1 MSSLEKEKSFVR
13 LHEHHNNEAA
23 AWRMREMK
31 KLEEEIAKQQQGAA
45 AAAEAAAAEAHTSPE
60 TRTHTH
66 TSTASIPTHTPPTTT
81 TAPITVPPTNTNAQR
96 NNATAPPQ
104 PRNSLEEAMD
114 ALRLPLVDA
123 ARVGDID
130 QVRALIPIQR
140 PQTTTP
146 DDAAATPDQATAT
159 TATVTAAQAEQR
171 RALQTIPFFG
181 ALHANHRSAR
191 NLQSSAPIALY
202 TAAAGGHLDVVRY
215 LVEQACVDANCYSGG
230 PLSHAVHN
238 GHLHIVQ
245 YLVEE
250 GGANINRQT
259 TQRQATALMYAAG
272 EGKHDV
278 VRWMLFHGADATM
291 MDVFGDTAAVYAEKA
306 GHESCARLC
315 RLRERGTPLRWTR
328 AMHPAHPPETRKLAE
343 TLIMCANRG
352 HVPPKGIHPE
362 DEYTPCPI
370 AAVPLF
376 ELDSLVADAVHA
388 YLWG

>member
-1 MSSLEKEKSFVR
+1 
-13 LHEHHNNEAA
+13 
-23 AWRMREMK
+23 
-31 KLEEEIAKQQQGAA
+31 
-45 AAAEAAAAEAHTSPE
+45 
-60 TRTHTH
+60 
-66 TSTASIPTHTPPTTT
+66 
-81 TAPITVPPTNTNAQR
+81 
-96 NNATAPPQ
+96 
-104 PRNSLEEAMD
+104 MD

-291 MDVFGDTAAVYAEKA
+291 RDVFGDTAAVYAEKA
-306 GHESCARLC
+306 GQESCARLC

-343 TLIMCANRG
+343 TLLMCANRG

-376 ELDSLVADAVHA
+376 ELDSLVADAVYA

>member
-1 MSSLEKEKSFVR
+1 MASFVR

-45 AAAEAAAAEAHTSPE
+45 AAAAEAHTSPE

-66 TSTASIPTHTPPTTT
+66 TSTASTPTHTPPTTT

-181 ALHANHRSAR
+181 ALHANHR
-191 NLQSSAPIALY
+191 
-202 TAAAGGHLDVVRY
+202 
-215 LVEQACVDANCYSGG
+215 
-230 PLSHAVHN
+230 
-238 GHLHIVQ
+238 
-245 YLVEE
+245 
-250 GGANINRQT
+250 
-259 TQRQATALMYAAG
+259 
-272 EGKHDV
+272 
-278 VRWMLFHGADATM
+278 
-291 MDVFGDTAAVYAEKA
+291 
-306 GHESCARLC
+306 
-315 RLRERGTPLRWTR
+315 RLRT
-328 AMHPAHPPETRKLAE
+328 AE
-343 TLIMCANRG
+343 ARIDRMG
-352 HVPPKGIHPE
+352 
-362 DEYTPCPI
+362 
-370 AAVPLF
+370 
-376 ELDSLVADAVHA
+376 
-388 YLWG
+388 